1 MIPSPKLEESSLEG
15 YAMLLAITM
24 GDPSGIGPEL
34 VLKAFRDNL
43 LCGDFLVVGDCEV
56 LDYCN
61 QRLQYNVKLNRMEE
75 MGHRVEGCLNV
86 LDLGLLKKDALKVG
100 MISRESGYAAYR
112 YVEAATIL
120 ALRGE
125 ISGLV
130 TLPMNKEATRLS
142 FGAFTGHTELIADLC
157 GETNYTMM
165 LVSEKL
171 TVTHVSTHCSMA
183 EAVAAVKK
191 DRVAD
196 VIRLTHK
203 ALKGFIENPKIAV
216 AGLNPHAGE
225 NGSFGREEILEIRP
239 AIEMAIS
246 EGIHAEGPFAP
257 DTVFLKACGNEY
269 DAVVCMYH
277 DQGHIPL
284 KLLDFEGGVNVTL
297 GLKVVRTSVDHGTAF
312 DIAYKGI
319 ASTRSLVEAFRYA
332 GKMIAG

>member
-1 MIPSPKLEESSLEG
+1 
-15 YAMLLAITM
+15 MLLAITM

-43 LCGDFLVVGDCEV
+43 LHGDFLVVGDFEV

-61 QRLQYNVKLNRMEE
+61 QLLQYNVKLNRMKDV
-75 MGHRVEGCLNV
+75 GPRAEGCLNI
-86 LDLGLLKKDALKVG
+86 LDLGLMKKEALQVG
-100 MISRESGYAAYR
+100 VISRESGHAAYR
-112 YVEAATIL
+112 YVETATKL

-142 FGAFTGHTELIADLC
+142 FGSFTGHTELIADLC

-171 TVTHVSTHCSMA
+171 TVTHVSTHCSMM

-203 ALKGFIENPKIAV
+203 ALKGFTGNPKIAV

-225 NGSFGREEILEIRP
+225 NGSFGKEEMTEIRP
-239 AIEMAIS
+239 AVEMVKG
-246 EGIHAEGPFAP
+246 EGIRAEGPFAP
-257 DTVFLKACGNEY
+257 DTVFLKACGKEY

-277 DQGHIPL
+277 DQGHIPM

-312 DIAYKGI
+312 DIAYKGT
-319 ASTRSLVEAFRYA
+319 ASARSLAEAFRYA

>member
-1 MIPSPKLEESSLEG
+1 
-15 YAMLLAITM
+15 MLLAITM
-24 GDPSGIGPEL
+24 GDPSGLGPEV

-43 LCGDFLVVGDCEV
+43 LQGDFLVVGDYEV
-56 LDYCN
+56 LDACN
-61 QRLQYNVKLNRMEE
+61 QLLQYDVNLNRMR
-75 MGHRVEGCLNV
+75 GTGPRVEGCLNIM
-86 LDLGLLKKDALKVG
+86 DLGILKKDALRIG
-100 MISRESGYAAYR
+100 MISRESGYAAYK
-112 YVEAATIL
+112 YVEAAIKL

-125 ISGLV
+125 ISGMV

-142 FGAFTGHTELIADLC
+142 FSSFTGHTELIADLC
-157 GETNYTMM
+157 EETNYTMM

-171 TVTHVSTHCSMA
+171 IVTHVSTHCSMA

-191 DRVAD
+191 ERIVE
-196 VIRLTHK
+196 VIRLTDK
-203 ALKGFIENPKIAV
+203 ALKGFIENPRIAV

-225 NGSFGREEILEIRP
+225 NGAFGREEILEIHP
-239 AIEMAIS
+239 AVEMARA
-246 EGIHAEGPFAP
+246 EGIDAEGPIAP
-257 DTVFLKACGNEY
+257 DTVFLKACGKEY

-319 ASTRSLVEAFRYA
+319 ASTRSLVAAFKFA
-332 GKMIAG
+332 GKMISG